1 LGQRFI
7 YLKKQNQY
15 SYFLNKGGAMFSKH
29 TIRLITLLVFILFII
44 ACDSSSQKAEVSE
57 ASPLTATVEVT
68 GGAIEGVEKDGIFTY
83 KGIPFAAPPVGDLR
97 WKAPAP
103 LQPWTGVK
111 KVNAFCDACMQAANS
126 MGNTAPVNEDCL
138 YLNVWT
144 PAKKTDE
151 KIPVIYWIHGGGY
164 SGGSSSTPM
173 YDGTGFAKKGVIL
186 VSVAYRLGPFGFLA
200 HPELTRES
208 GYGSGTYGIQD
219 MIAGLKWVKA
229 NIARF
234 GGDPSNVT
242 IFGHSAGGAAISLLA
257 ASPATKGLF
266 HRAICMSGGSFT
278 PLQTSK
284 QTGIGL
290 GIPALKL
297 AESTGE
303 EFFKELGVADIKAAR
318 ALSAEDIQ
326 NKLTGGMGGM
336 RFRPVADGHIIPDDL
351 YTLYEAGRF
360 NDTPILLGHTSD
372 EMGSFGRTQNMTP
385 EEFEK
390 EIKSQYGSHA
400 DAILSAYPHST
411 DIEATKASKDIRN
424 DSSFCWNTWTWS
436 RLQSRKGKGKAFQY
450 YFDYHPGSP
459 DGGSGHGSD
468 VPHAFQTLG
477 GPMGEPEQEDLKL
490 SDMISSYWVNF
501 ARSGDPNSPDLP
513 EWPAFAEDYQKVMV
527 FDTAPS
533 ARPLPNLDRLKVF
546 DAYFSGQRGES
557 E

>member
-1 LGQRFI
+1 MLF
-7 YLKKQNQY
+7 KN
-15 SYFLNKGGAMFSKH
+15 
-29 TIRLITLLVFILFII
+29 TILLLALLVLILFTI
-44 ACDSSSQKAEVSE
+44 ACSSPS
-57 ASPLTATVEVT
+57 LTTSVEVT
-68 GGAIEGVEKDGIFTY
+68 GGTIEGVEQDGIFTY

-103 LQPWTGVK
+103 VQSWTGVR
-111 KVNAFCDACMQAANS
+111 KVNAFCDACMQASGS

-151 KIPVIYWIHGGGY
+151 KIPVIYWVHGGGY
-164 SGGSSSTPM
+164 SGGSTSTPM
-173 YDGTGFAKKGVIL
+173 YDGTGFAKKGVVM
-186 VSVAYRLGPFGFLA
+186 VSVAYRVGPFGFFA
-200 HPELTRES
+200 HPELSRES
-208 GYGSGTYGIQD
+208 GHGSGTYGIQD
-219 MIAGLKWVKA
+219 MIAGLKWVKE
-229 NIARF
+229 NIVRF
-234 GGDPSNVT
+234 GGDPSTVT

-257 ASPATKGLF
+257 ASPLTKGLF

-303 EFFKELGVADIKAAR
+303 EFLKELGVADIKAAR

-326 NKLTGGMGGM
+326 NKLPSGMEGGM
-336 RFRPVADGHIIPDDL
+336 RFRPAADEYVIPNDL
-351 YTLYEAGRF
+351 YSLYEVGRF

-372 EMGSFGRTQNMTP
+372 EMGSFGRTENITP
-385 EEFEK
+385 EDFE
-390 EIKSQYGSHA
+390 EQIKSQYGSHA

-411 DIEATKASKDIRN
+411 DVEATRASKDIRN
-424 DSSFCWNTWTWS
+424 DSSFNWNTWAWS

-450 YFDYHPGSP
+450 YFDYHPDSP
-459 DGGSGHGSD
+459 DGGSGHGND

-477 GPMGEPEQEDLKL
+477 GPMGEPTEEDLKL
-490 SDMISSYWVNF
+490 SDMISSFWVNF
-501 ARSGDPNSPDLP
+501 ARSGDPNGPGLP
-513 EWPAFAEDYQKVMV
+513 EWPAFSEDDQKVMI

-533 ARPLPNLDRLKVF
+533 VRPLPILDRLKVF
-546 DAYFSGQRGES
+546 DSYFARLRGES
-557 E
+557 EKQPK